1 MKIRNRL
8 TLSFSLL
15 VIGIFLVFS
24 CTVYF
29 FTSKYRK
36 SEFNNRLKQRIEIT
50 EKIFLEKAN
59 SPDDYIKIREQFLNK
74 LPEETEEVV
83 QLLPGFR
90 DSLKIQYPEQFI
102 SDLLATREAFFEDGE
117 KQGGGKIF
125 HVNGHDF
132 LVLLTA
138 VDYVGIRMTDHLIT
152 VIVIVMATCII
163 AIILLGHYISG
174 TLINPILSKIRQAN
188 AISANNLHERLAVV
202 NPTDEMGELA
212 IAFNSLL
219 DRVEHAF
226 YTQKLFID
234 NASHEIRNPLTA
246 IMGQA
251 EFALERVR
259 SSDEYIESLKSVSHE
274 AERLNALVNDLLQL
288 AGITHKDVTFHKEL
302 ISVYDLLSGA
312 KDKLDAQYPNN
323 KVGFE
328 SLEKELASE
337 LHIEGNRHLLTTAF
351 FNLMDNATKYSSFKP
366 VKVLLEVKPEGYI
379 EISIHDDGI
388 GIPENDLKNITQ
400 PFHRASNA
408 RQIMGTGIGIPLTLK
423 IIELHGG
430 KLQVT
435 SRLRAGTVARVSLPI
450 APEEVLI

>member
-1 MKIRNRL
+1 M
-8 TLSFSLL
+8 
-15 VIGIFLVFS
+15 FS

-29 FTSKYRK
+29 FTSKYRR

-59 SPDDYIKIREQFLNK
+59 SPDDFIKIREQFLNK

-83 QLLPGFR
+83 RLLPDFR
-90 DSLKIQYPEQFI
+90 DSLKIHYPEEFI
-102 SDLLATREAFFEDGE
+102 TDLLATREAFFEDGE

-138 VDYVGIRMTDHLIT
+138 VDNVGIRMIDHLIT

-188 AISANNLHERLAVV
+188 AISANNLHERLDVV

-259 SSDEYIESLKSVSHE
+259 STDEYIDSLKSVSHE

-302 ISVYDLLSGA
+302 ISVYGLLSGA
-312 KDKLDAQYPNN
+312 KDKLDAQYPDN

-337 LHIEGNRHLLTTAF
+337 LYIEGNRHLLTTAF

-435 SRLRAGTVARVSLPI
+435 SKLRTGTVARVNLPI
-450 APEEVLI
+450 APDEILI

>member
-29 FTSKYRK
+29 FTSKYRR

-59 SPDDYIKIREQFLNK
+59 SPDDFIKIREQFLNK

-83 QLLPGFR
+83 RLLPDFR
-90 DSLKIQYPEQFI
+90 DSLKIHYPEEFI
-102 SDLLATREAFFEDGE
+102 TDLLATREAFFEDGE

-138 VDYVGIRMTDHLIT
+138 VDNVGIRMIDHLIT

-188 AISANNLHERLAVV
+188 AISANNLHERLDVV

-259 SSDEYIESLKSVSHE
+259 STDEYIDSLKSVSHE

-302 ISVYDLLSGA
+302 ISVYGLLSGA
-312 KDKLDAQYPNN
+312 KDKLDAQYPDN

-337 LHIEGNRHLLTTAF
+337 LYIEGNRHLLTTAF

-408 RQIMGTGIGIPLTLK
+408 RQIMGTGIGIP
-423 IIELHGG
+423 
-430 KLQVT
+430 
-435 SRLRAGTVARVSLPI
+435 
-450 APEEVLI
+450 

>member
-15 VIGIFLVFS
+15 TIGIFLVFS

-29 FTSKYRK
+29 FTSMYRK

-59 SPDDYIKIREQFLNK
+59 SPDDFNKIQEQFLNK
-74 LPEETEEVV
+74 LPKETEEVV
-83 QLLPGFR
+83 QLLPDFR
-90 DSLKIQYPEQFI
+90 ASLKIQYPEEFI
-102 SDLLATREAFFEDGE
+102 SDVLATREAFFEDGQ
-117 KQGGGKIF
+117 KQGGGRIF
-125 HVNGHDF
+125 HVNDHDY

-152 VIVIVMATCII
+152 VIVIVMAMCII
-163 AIILLGHYISG
+163 AIVLLGHYISG

-188 AISANNLHERLAVV
+188 SISANNLHERLDVL
-202 NPTDEMGELA
+202 NRTDEMGELA

-251 EFALERVR
+251 EFALEKPR
-259 SSDEYIESLKSVSHE
+259 SSDEYIDSLRSVSHE
-274 AERLNALVNDLLQL
+274 ADRLNVLVNDLLQL

-302 ISVYDLLSGA
+302 ISVSDLLNGA
-312 KDKLDAQYPNN
+312 KDKLDAQYPDN
-323 KVGFE
+323 KVDLGC
-328 SLEKELASE
+328 LEKAHAAAL
-337 LHIEGNRHLLTTAF
+337 IEGNKHLLTTAL
-351 FNLMDNATKYSSFKP
+351 FNLMDNASKYSSFKP
-366 VKVLLEVKPEGYI
+366 VKVLLETKTEGYI
-379 EISIHDDGI
+379 EISIYDDGI
-388 GIPENDLKNITQ
+388 GIPEQDLKNITQ
-400 PFHRASNA
+400 PFHRASNV
-408 RQIMGTGIGIPLTLK
+408 RQIKGTGIGIPLTVK

-430 KLQVT
+430 KLQVD
-435 SRLRAGTVARVSLPI
+435 SKLRAGTVARVSLRI
-450 APEEVLI
+450 AKDEVLI

>member
-36 SEFNNRLKQRIEIT
+36 SEFNNRIKQRIEIT

-59 SPDDYIKIREQFLNK
+59 SPDDFNKIQEQFLNK

-83 QLLPGFR
+83 QLLPDFKA
-90 DSLKIQYPEQFI
+90 SLKIQYPEEFI
-102 SDLLATREAFFEDGE
+102 TELVSAGEAFFEEGE
-117 KQGGGKIF
+117 KQGGGKVF

-138 VDYVGIRMTDHLIT
+138 VDDVGVRMIDHLIT

-174 TLINPILSKIRQAN
+174 TLINPILSKIHQAN
-188 AISANNLHERLAVV
+188 SISANNLHERLDVT
-202 NPTDEMGELA
+202 NLTDEMGELA
-212 IAFNSLL
+212 VAFNSLL

-251 EFALERVR
+251 EFALEKPR
-259 SSDEYIESLKSVSHE
+259 SSEEYVDSLKSVSIE
-274 AERLNALVNDLLQL
+274 ADRLNVLVNDLLQL
-288 AGITHKDVTFHKEL
+288 AGITHKDVTFHREL

-312 KDKLDAQYPNN
+312 KDKLDAQYPDN
-323 KVGFE
+323 KVELE
-328 SLEKELASE
+328 SAEMVWRCQLY
-337 LHIEGNRHLLTTAF
+337 IEGNRHLLTTAF

-366 VKVLLEVKPEGYI
+366 VRVVMEPTPEGCV
-379 EISIHDDGI
+379 EISIHDNGI
-388 GIPENDLKNITQ
+388 GIPESDLKNITQ
-400 PFHRASNA
+400 PFHRASNV
-408 RQIMGTGIGIPLTLK
+408 RQIKGTGIGIPLTLK

-430 KLQVT
+430 KLQVN
-435 SRLRAGTVARVSLPI
+435 SKLRAGTVARVSLPI
-450 APEEVLI
+450 AREEVLI

>member
-29 FTSKYRK
+29 FTSKYRR

-59 SPDDYIKIREQFLNK
+59 SPDDFIKIREQFLNK

-83 QLLPGFR
+83 RLLPDFR
-90 DSLKIQYPEQFI
+90 DSLKLQYPEEFI
-102 SDLLATREAFFEDGE
+102 TDLLATREAFFEDGE

-138 VDYVGIRMTDHLIT
+138 VDNVGIRMIDHLIT

-188 AISANNLHERLAVV
+188 AISANNLHERLDVV

-259 SSDEYIESLKSVSHE
+259 STDEYIDSLKSVSHE

-302 ISVYDLLSGA
+302 ISVYGLLSGA
-312 KDKLDAQYPNN
+312 KDKLDAQYPDN

-337 LHIEGNRHLLTTAF
+337 LYIEGNRHLLTTAF

-435 SRLRAGTVARVSLPI
+435 SKLRTGTVARVNLPI
-450 APEEVLI
+450 APDEILI

>member
-1 MKIRNRL
+1 M
-8 TLSFSLL
+8 
-15 VIGIFLVFS
+15 VFS

-36 SEFNNRLKQRIEIT
+36 SEFNNRIKQRIEIT

-59 SPDDYIKIREQFLNK
+59 SPDDFNKVQEEFLNK

-83 QLLPGFR
+83 QRSPNFR
-90 DSLKIQYPEQFI
+90 SSLKIEYPERFL
-102 SDLLATREAFFEDGE
+102 SDLLATREAFFEDGQ
-117 KQGGGKIF
+117 KQGGGRIF
-125 HVNGHDF
+125 HVNGHDY

-138 VDYVGIRMTDHLIT
+138 VDYVGIRMIDHLIT

-188 AISANNLHERLAVV
+188 AISANNLHERLDVV
-202 NPTDEMGELA
+202 NPTDELGELA

-219 DRVEHAF
+219 NRVEHAF

-246 IMGQA
+246 IIGEA
-251 EFALERVR
+251 EFALEKPR
-259 SSDEYIESLKSVSHE
+259 SADEYIDSLKSVSHE
-274 AERLNALVNDLLQL
+274 ADRLNVLVNDLLQL
-288 AGITHKDVTFHKEL
+288 AGITHKDVTFHREL
-302 ISVYDLLSGA
+302 ISVYALLRGA
-312 KDKLDAQYPNN
+312 KDKLDAQYPDN
-323 KVGFE
+323 KVEVE
-328 SLEKELASE
+328 SLEKERASE
-337 LHIEGNRHLLTTAF
+337 LHIEGNKHLLTTAI

-366 VKVLLEVKPEGYI
+366 VKVLLETKPEGCI
-379 EISIHDDGI
+379 EISIQDDGI

-400 PFHRASNA
+400 PFHRASNV
-408 RQIMGTGIGIPLTLK
+408 RQINGTGIGIPLTLK

-430 KLQVT
+430 KLQVN
-435 SRLRAGTVARVSLPI
+435 SKLSSGTVAKVSLPI
-450 APEEVLI
+450 VREEVLI